1 MKCLHPVIFKLK
13 TKTLIIIKLIYLI
26 LLLHEFVLCTSFLKL
41 YITKKRKLMNFEYTA
56 NLVNFLN

>member
-41 YITKKRKLMNFEYTA
+41 YNYKKTKINEFRIYC
-56 NLVNFLN
+56 